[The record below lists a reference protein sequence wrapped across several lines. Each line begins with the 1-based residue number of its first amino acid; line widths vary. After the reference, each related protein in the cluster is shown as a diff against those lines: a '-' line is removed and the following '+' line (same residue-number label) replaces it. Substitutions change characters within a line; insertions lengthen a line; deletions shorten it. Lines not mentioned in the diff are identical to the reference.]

1 MKWVLTLLLGGMAI
15 TFGFKLLPVYIDNKA
30 VMTIAEELVADQE
43 LKNQPK
49 RQIQSALDNM
59 FLSHNLAHLDPK
71 EIVKI
76 NRDDNGELV
85 LGVKYEERRKLM
97 YNLEIVA
104 AFDDQISR

>member
-30 VMTIAEELVADQE
+30 VKTIAEELVADHE

-59 FLSHNLAHLDPK
+59 FATHNITHLDPK

-76 NRDDNGELV
+76 ERDDNGQLV

>member
-1 MKWVLTLLLGGMAI
+1 MKWVLTLVLGGLAI
-15 TFGFKLLPVYIDNKA
+15 TVGFKLLPVYIDNKT
-30 VMTIAEELVADQE
+30 VMTIAQELVDDQE

-49 RQIQSALDNM
+49 RHIQSALDNM
-59 FLSHNLAHLDPK
+59 FLTRDVGHLDPK
-71 EIVKI
+71 EVVNIH
-76 NRDDNGELV
+76 RDDNGNLV